1 MILKRFK
8 LKWIVDRSA
17 MLPKCRW
24 ASARLCTLC
33 NLLTLCSPTWLMVNI
48 AFLFIDEVLLI
59 SFGTWHPLSWS
70 WIHTYLLR
78 PGIIPSHPN
87 KIFPHDLIEHCISYF
102 LGIVLSSVSQMMS
115 MYVVLGLPWFG
126 WPYHKCNQS
135 IIFIYFRFD
144 NIDILCII
152 MLWIWAAK
160 SHMYMY
166 LGIKED
172 LHLKII
178 LYIHVDLQM
187 HVPIVLFVFFA
198 FSV

>member
-24 ASARLCTLC
+24 ASAGLCTLY

-59 SFGTWHPLSWS
+59 SLGTWHPLSWS

-102 LGIVLSSVSQMMS
+102 LGIVLSSVSQMVS

-126 WPYHKCNQS
+126 WPYHKCN

-152 MLWIWAAK
+152 MFWIWAAK
-160 SHMYMY
+160 SYMYMY
-166 LGIKED
+166 LGIKEN
-172 LHLKII
+172 LHLKMI

-198 FSV
+198 FFV